1 MFPHINT
8 QQNVPYTMYISERNI
23 FKIIINILVISYH
36 KDTKEST
43 M

>member
-1 MFPHINT
+1 MFPHTNT
-8 QQNVPYTMYISERNI
+8 QQNVPCILVKEI
-23 FKIIINILVISYH
+23 FFSIIINIPVISYH

>member
-8 QQNVPYTMYISERNI
+8 QQNVPYILVKEI
-23 FKIIINILVISYH
+23 FFKIIINIPVISYH